1 MSDGFSL
8 VNNHP
13 KFVMNKTEIAVSIF
27 DRWANLYQEKF
38 MNVDLYGDSLDLF
51 CKHVKKNGDVLE
63 LACGPG
69 NVTKYILNKRSDLKI
84 LGTDLSENM
93 LELARE
99 NNPSAVF
106 TKMDCKDISKL
117 NKTYDAIICAFALP
131 YLSKEEAMA
140 LIKDASRRLNKDGLF
155 YISTMEDDYSKS
167 GWVSSSQGDQ
177 LFMHYHEAGYIKE
190 TLENNGFEIIDL
202 SRKEYAGPDGKP
214 VTDLL
219 ILTKLSG
226 KPY

>member
-1 MSDGFSL
+1 
-8 VNNHP
+8 
-13 KFVMNKTEIAVSIF
+13 MNKTEIAVSIF
-27 DRWANLYQEKF
+27 DRWASLYQEKY

-51 CKHVKKNGDVLE
+51 CKHVKTKGDVLE

-69 NVTKYILNKRSDLKI
+69 NVTKYILNKRGDLKI

-99 NNPSAVF
+99 NNPRAVF
-106 TKMDCKDISKL
+106 TKMDCRDISKL
-117 NKTYDAIICAFALP
+117 NKTYDAIVCAFALP
-131 YLSKEEAMA
+131 YLSKEDTIT
-140 LIKDASRRLNKDGLF
+140 LIKDASNRLNKDGLF

-167 GWVSSSQGDQ
+167 GLVSSSQGDQ
-177 LFMHYHEAGYIKE
+177 MYMHFHEAGYLTIA
-190 TLENNGFEIIDL
+190 LENNGFEIIDL
-202 SRKEYAGPDGKP
+202 SRKQYTGSDGKP

-226 KPY
+226 KPL

>member
-1 MSDGFSL
+1 
-8 VNNHP
+8 
-13 KFVMNKTEIAVSIF
+13 MNKTEMAVSIF
-27 DRWANLYQEKF
+27 DRWASLYQEKY

-51 CKHVKKNGDVLE
+51 CKHVKKDGDVLE

-84 LGTDLSENM
+84 LCTDLSENM

-106 TKMDCKDISKL
+106 TKMDCRDISKL
-117 NKTYDAIICAFALP
+117 SKTYDAIICAFALP
-131 YLSKEEAMA
+131 YLSKEDTIE
-140 LIKDASRRLNKDGLF
+140 LIKDASKRLNKDGLL

-167 GWVSSSQGDQ
+167 GLVSSSQGDQ
-177 LFMHYHEAGYIKE
+177 MYMHFHEAGYLTKA
-190 TLENNGFEIIDL
+190 LENNGFEIIDL
-202 SRKEYAGPDGKP
+202 SRKQYTGSDGKP

-219 ILTKLSG
+219 ILTKQGG
-226 KPY
+226 KPL

>member
-1 MSDGFSL
+1 
-8 VNNHP
+8 
-13 KFVMNKTEIAVSIF
+13 MNKTEIAVSIF
-27 DRWANLYQEKF
+27 DRHANLYQEKF
-38 MNVDLYGDSLDLF
+38 MNVDLYGESLDLF
-51 CKHVKKNGDVLE
+51 CKHVKTNGDVLE

-106 TKMDCKDISKL
+106 TKMDCRDISKL
-117 NKTYDAIICAFALP
+117 SKTYDAIICAFALP
-131 YLSKEEAMA
+131 YLSKEEAIT
-140 LIKDASRRLNKDGLF
+140 LINDASKRLNKDGLL

-167 GWVSSSQGDQ
+167 GPATSSQGDL
-177 LFMHYHEAGYIKE
+177 LFIHYHEQGYLTKS
-190 TLENNGFEIIDL
+190 LENSGFEVIHL
-202 SRKEYAGPDGKP
+202 NRKQYAGPDGKP

-219 ILTKLSG
+219 ILTKLRG
-226 KPY
+226 KPL